1 MKNNRFLIATVLVVI
16 LSTFAFCT
24 QKKDVAMKEKSMHV
38 YAVFGNDN
46 VSGMSQALLTTA
58 TDSLTQ
64 AGHTVDLLKLYDR
77 VTEIPYFMH
86 GRSNFD
92 AFPFYAENQ
101 QRFLKADVLL
111 LVFPVYWYST
121 PAIVK
126 NWIDLLTGWSYT
138 YESGLYGKAKHNIKK
153 VIILYSCAQEKI
165 DKNSMT
171 AVENQLFETFKFI
184 GIDDIEMHAVDNVYA
199 LTAEQIQKHFD
210 DVKKICSSL

>member
-1 MKNNRFLIATVLVVI
+1 MKINRSFVVCSIIIVL
-16 LSTFAFCT
+16 SAFALFAHN
-24 QKKDVAMKEKSMHV
+24 QKNVSERKPLHI

-58 TDSLTQ
+58 VESLMQ
-64 AGHTVDLLKLYDR
+64 SGHDVDILKLYDR
-77 VTEIPYFMH
+77 ASEIPYFQH
-86 GRSNFD
+86 GRQNFD

-111 LVFPVYWYST
+111 LVFPVYWYAT

-138 YESGLYGKAKHNIKK
+138 YESGAYGTAKHNIKK

-165 DKNSMT
+165 DKNSMSI
-171 AVENQLFETFKFI
+171 VEQQLFETFKFI
-184 GIDDIEMHAVDNVYA
+184 GIDDVVMHGVDNVYG
-199 LTAEQIQKHFD
+199 LTPEQVTEHFD
-210 DVKKICSSL
+210 AVKKICSSL

>member
-1 MKNNRFLIATVLVVI
+1 MKISWIFCSIVI
-16 LSTFAFCT
+16 LLSAFALFAH
-24 QKKDVAMKEKSMHV
+24 KKNESLKVQPMHV

-46 VSGMSQALLTTA
+46 VSGMSQSLLTTA
-58 TDSLTQ
+58 TDIFVQ

-77 VTEIPYFMH
+77 VSEIPYFMH
-86 GRSNFD
+86 GRQNFD

-138 YESGLYGKAKHNIKK
+138 YESGQYAQAKHNIKK
-153 VIILYSCAQEKI
+153 VIILYSCAQEKL
-165 DKNSMT
+165 DKNSMSI
-171 AVENQLFETFKFI
+171 VEQQLFETFKFI
-184 GIDDIEMHAVDNVYA
+184 GIDEITMYGIDNVYG
-199 LTAEQIQKHFD
+199 LTPETTIKHFD
-210 DVKKICSSL
+210 AVKKICESIA